1 MLFSNTNICNIF
13 LAFKSMLN
21 AKLIFLEL
29 FFKQR
34 WKRRSVVSVVAYI
47 DTYIFTKEYEKCTES
62 RNIANALRSNSY
74 LTLILFRLHN
84 YLISYL
90 ATGNVIYLFL
100 HSLIWFNFLFQV
112 TIVSLTV
119 GEHYYKLSLRKMSS
133 EFIIADHSFF

>member
-1 MLFSNTNICNIF
+1 M
-13 LAFKSMLN
+13 
-21 AKLIFLEL
+21 
-29 FFKQR
+29 
-34 WKRRSVVSVVAYI
+34 SVVAYI

-133 EFIIADHSFF
+133 EFIIADHSFFKRKVKKKALFVILWTWKHCLIAKNDKCTCLHFLKWW